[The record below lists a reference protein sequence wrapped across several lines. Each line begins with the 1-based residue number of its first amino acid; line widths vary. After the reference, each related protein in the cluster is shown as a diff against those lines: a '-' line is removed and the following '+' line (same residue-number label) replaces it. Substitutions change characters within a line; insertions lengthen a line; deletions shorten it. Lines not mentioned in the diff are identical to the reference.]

1 MKVSITILG
10 LMLFTGYLS
19 AQHPLTG
26 TVKDRADNSPVA
38 YATVAL
44 MTAADSSI
52 ITGITTDT
60 AGIFKMENVKPG
72 DYLVRISYIG
82 YETSYRNAGVP
93 QQSDLGEIFLSES
106 ANKLNEVVVTARRPF
121 VEQHVDRYIVNV
133 GSHILS
139 AGRDALDVLRHV
151 PGVLVAPNG
160 SITAMGHSA
169 EIWIDGRPSRLSG
182 DQLKMLL
189 TSTQGETIDRVEV
202 ITNPSSRYDA
212 AGIGGIINIRTK
224 KGLQYGMN
232 GSVNA
237 GATKSRVSGTE
248 AGLQLNYRS
257 SAVNLFGNYNVDR
270 SQSWQK
276 ISQTNSIKMP
286 EGLITFDQETLGKS
300 QTASMHH
307 QYRLGADFFFSRNR
321 TLGLL
326 VNGYGTG
333 KDISI
338 TDGNTKITPAYEN
351 VAQMTVHNQ
360 LTQQT
365 NRQQANANYQQI
377 FPKTGRQ
384 LNIDLDYGRF
394 YSKPLQ
400 SIANNYDNEAK
411 TPVRDE
417 EQLRHVNPQ
426 QIDIYSGKLD
436 YTHPVWETGRLEAG
450 VKSSRSKTD
459 NDLLYE
465 TYVDGRWETD
475 HNQTNH
481 FIYTE
486 QIHAAYLNLSKSWGK
501 WSVQAGLRGEY
512 TVSKGEQRTYGTVSD
527 SSYINLFPSL
537 FINYRPDRH
546 TLGISYSRRISRPS
560 YGQLNPF
567 EIKMD
572 AYSYFAGNPYLT
584 PAYTHN
590 FQFSYS
596 YKQNL
601 MARLSYSHVSDLI
614 VNAPVASG
622 EEARY
627 GVIPVNFGRNQS
639 FSGMVNYRVS
649 PAKWWTANLMVNAT
663 YATNNSGQAQDNEYL
678 SRGFS
683 YNISLN
689 NSFTLPYGFSAEISG
704 FYLFG
709 LKQGYFVLEPIGNI
723 SAGVRKSL
731 LDNKLMISLN
741 VNDLFYTYNERISAQ
756 YGNINY
762 KVVNDRDS
770 RSASLSLR
778 YSFGSKT
785 VKASRHRTSGIE
797 EETGRTKK

>member
-1 MKVSITILG
+1 MCLLAG
-10 LMLFTGYLS
+10 NMY
-19 AQHPLTG
+19 AQHSLSG
-26 TVKDRADNSPVA
+26 TVKDQSDGSAVA

-44 MTAADSSI
+44 MTADSSI
-52 ITGITTDT
+52 VTGITTDGT
-60 AGIFKMENVKPG
+60 GGFKLENVG
-72 DYLVRISYIG
+72 AGNYLVRISFIG
-82 YETSYRNAGVP
+82 YETAYRNIGVP
-93 QQSDLGEIFLSES
+93 QQSDLGEIRLTEK
-106 ANKLNEVVVTARRPF
+106 ANKLDEVVVTASRPF
-121 VEQHVDRYIVNV
+121 VEQRIDRYIVNV
-133 GSHILS
+133 GSHIMT
-139 AGRDALDVLRHV
+139 AGRNAMDVLRNT
-151 PGVLVAPNG
+151 PGVLVNPNG
-160 SITAMGHSA
+160 SITVMGRSV

-189 TSTQGETIDRVEV
+189 SSTQGETIDRIEV

-237 GATKSRVSGTE
+237 GATKSRVNGNE
-248 AGLQLNYRS
+248 AGLLLNYRS
-257 SAVNLFGNYNVDR
+257 SAVNLFGNYNVNR
-270 SQSWQK
+270 NQIWQK

-326 VNGYGTG
+326 VNGYGSG

-351 VAQMTVHNQ
+351 VAQMTMHSQ
-360 LTQQT
+360 MTQQT

-377 FPKTGRQ
+377 FSKSGQQ

-400 SIANNYDNEAK
+400 SITNHYEDEYK

-426 QIDIYSGKLD
+426 QIEIYSGKLD
-436 YTHPVWETGRLEAG
+436 YTHPVWENGRLEAG

-465 TYVDGRWETD
+465 TYVDDRWETD
-475 HNQTNH
+475 RNQTNH

-486 QIHAAYLNLSKSWGK
+486 QIHAAYLSLSKSWGK

-512 TVSKGEQRTYGTVSD
+512 TLSSGEQRTTGAVSD

-537 FINYRPDRH
+537 FINYRPDSH

-572 AYSYFAGNPYLT
+572 AYSYIAGNPYLT

-590 FQFSYS
+590 VQLSYS
-596 YKQNL
+596 YKQYL
-601 MARLSYSHVSDLI
+601 MARLSYSHVSDMI

-622 EEARY
+622 EDARY
-627 GVIPVNFGRNQS
+627 GIIPINFGRNQS
-639 FSGMVNYRVS
+639 FSGMVNYRIS
-649 PAKWWTANLMVNAT
+649 PAKWWVANLMVNAT
-663 YATNNSGQAQDNEYL
+663 YATNNSGQEQEDEYL

-689 NSFTLPYGFSAEISG
+689 NSFVLPYGFSAEISG
-704 FYLFG
+704 FYVFG

-723 SAGVRKSL
+723 SAGIRKSL

-741 VNDLFYTYNERISAQ
+741 VNDLFYTYNERVSAQ

-770 RSASLSLR
+770 RSAALSLR
-778 YSFGSKT
+778 YSFGSDK
-785 VKASRHRTSGIE
+785 VKASRRRTSGIE
-797 EETGRTKK
+797 EEAGRAK